1 MPPLEIKT
9 DFDAKTL
16 LNDHGKDI
24 TGLGEK
30 VAKCYSQDRYEDFQ
44 NAVERIVLKTMG
56 GKDGIK
62 EIKEHATEATKTY
75 LADEKWKQ
83 KTFLIPTIASII
95 SIILVFVGLL
105 RK

>member
-1 MPPLEIKT
+1 MPPLETKT

-30 VAKCYSQDRYEDFQ
+30 VSKCYSQDRYKDFQ
-44 NAVERIVLKTMG
+44 TAVEDIVLKTMG

-75 LADEKWKQ
+75 LAIETWKQ
-83 KTFLIPTIASII
+83 KTFWVPTVIA
-95 SIILVFVGLL
+95 VGSVAIAFL
-105 RK
+105 K